1 MDLLRALCFGQDP
14 MAFLKQELSL
24 NPLQIRVAKRIFV
37 LLIVFSLVLVATRLP
52 STRVVAFF
60 LAILLPQTVQTT
72 RMAMDTARLFA
83 LLIGTA
89 ITLGLMTIL
98 LWQDEGW
105 FRFPFTIGLIVLM
118 VFFARINGIPNIVAI
133 FFGTLVLYNVENP
146 LTSIDD
152 ALWDIVILGGG
163 LILACLMLAFVLWP
177 MRANALLRERIELRL
192 EEINQF
198 LAGLMA
204 GQIEGNPSKRDRLRG
219 IPGWAAESLKHLED
233 AIRDQPDFAARKND
247 WIDCI
252 LEIDSL
258 HSGLTAYQIER
269 EKRPLPEG
277 PDAAVEA
284 RLVTELRER
293 ADQALYEFRGVKG
306 FPAKPP
312 TNPSS
317 HASTDSTLKILSRQ
331 LMTVERLRLTIG
343 LLHQEMGSA
352 GPPDA
357 QSARILPRQSWI
369 SEIDWQQNRGTLL
382 WSLKVGL
389 ACFTVSL
396 IVISLNADQ
405 IDTAILTTII
415 VADSTLG
422 ADYRKSA
429 LRILGALFGA
439 ILGYLWLTLGQ
450 PMADTVAGL
459 LATLLPFFA
468 ICAIVAATSPR
479 LNYAGLQTG
488 LAFCMV
494 VFAEQAPESYLGTG
508 WYRVLGIL
516 LGILVMGFLDSM
528 LWPARSIDMARQRLR
543 AMVRELR
550 QQFKSEPMGS
560 LLTSVTSNRII
571 YVLDTQ
577 TRDALY
583 LLDFAN
589 LEPGDHREVQK
600 SQELTHQFAIL
611 GKILESRH
619 RVFLKGPRKV
629 TDLMFEK
636 IQAKLYS
643 TYTLTM
649 DVVGQALEDK
659 VTNLSAPPLLTNLER
674 LIVGLKQQPDYQRLP
689 ESEVLFIDNMLDL
702 ERRYVKTWLSICQN
716 LAITQNGDLR

>member
-1 MDLLRALCFGQDP
+1 MDALRALCFGQDP
-14 MAFLKQELSL
+14 LAFLKQELSL
-24 NPLQIRVAKRIFV
+24 NPIQIRVAKRIFV

-72 RMAMDTARLFA
+72 RMAMDTARLFV
-83 LLIGTA
+83 LLIGIA

-105 FRFPFTIGLIVLM
+105 FRFPFAIGLIVLM
-118 VFFARINGIPNIVAI
+118 VFYARINGIPNIVAI

-177 MRANALLRERIELRL
+177 MRAHALLRERIELRL
-192 EEINQF
+192 EEINQY

-204 GQIEGNPSKRDRLRG
+204 GQIEGNSSKKDRLRG

-233 AIRDQPDFAARKND
+233 AIRDQPNFAARKND

-277 PDAAVEA
+277 PEAAVEA
-284 RLVTELRER
+284 RLLTELRER
-293 ADQALYEFRGVKG
+293 AAQALYDFQGAQG
-306 FPAKPP
+306 FPGTLP

-331 LMTVERLRLTIG
+331 LMTVERLRLTVG

-357 QSARILPRQSWI
+357 QSSGILPRQSWL

-389 ACFTVSL
+389 ACFAVSL

-439 ILGYLWLTLGQ
+439 ILGYLWLILGQ
-450 PMADTVAGL
+450 PLADTVAGL

-468 ICAIVAATSPR
+468 VCAIVAATSPR

-543 AMVRELR
+543 TMVGELR
-550 QQFKSEPMGS
+550 QQFKIKPEGS
-560 LLTSVTSNRII
+560 VLSSATSSRII
-571 YVLDTQ
+571 YLLDTQ

-583 LLDFAN
+583 LLDFAKI
-589 LEPGDHREVQK
+589 EPGDHREVHK
-600 SQELTHQFAIL
+600 TQELTLQFAIL

-619 RVFLKGPRKV
+619 RVFLKGPRQV
-629 TDLMFEK
+629 TDLMFK
-636 IQAKLYS
+636 NVQAKLISSYA
-643 TYTLTM
+643 LTM
-649 DVVGQALEDK
+649 DVVDQALEGIG
-659 VTNLSAPPLLTNLER
+659 TNLSAPPLLTNLER
-674 LIVGLKQQPDYQRLP
+674 RIVGLKQQPDYQKLP
-689 ESEVLFIDNMLDL
+689 ESEVVFIDDMLDL

-716 LAITQNGDLR
+716 LEITQNGDLR